1 MGALRKWFETH
12 KVHIELPDGR
22 KCMVTAEGFSGDE
35 SGAPADMFVYYDFT
49 NQCVFKFDPVKTDQ
63 VEIVSD
69 EPMQIA
75 DSAFRQSLVESV
87 KDYVG
92 KSYCKGKTLFNI
104 QQGDDENTQTI
115 QISCHNY
122 KTTAFWTGEWL
133 STWTV
138 QAGQLSGSINAKSHY
153 YEQGNV
159 QFNISKEFDSVPC
172 KDITN
177 GDQVVAAIA
186 KVEDQVSNQK
196 LILQYLSELEKMYEH
211 IGENIMKRMRRAVAV
226 HGQKFDWDRDPSL
239 IL

>member
-1 MGALRKWFETH
+1 MKAIKYLVKQSPAGEVQDVLKYLGDLVGDVSLLKNSPDVMGALRKWFETH

-104 QQGDDENTQTI
+104 Q
-115 QISCHNY
+115 
-122 KTTAFWTGEWL
+122 
-133 STWTV
+133 
-138 QAGQLSGSINAKSHY
+138 
-153 YEQGNV
+153 
-159 QFNISKEFDSVPC
+159 
-172 KDITN
+172 
-177 GDQVVAAIA
+177 
-186 KVEDQVSNQK
+186 
-196 LILQYLSELEKMYEH
+196 
-211 IGENIMKRMRRAVAV
+211 
-226 HGQKFDWDRDPSL
+226 
-239 IL
+239 